1 MRHLFATLI
10 DEMTLG
16 DAALRAS
23 LERAVWVLSEDDAA
37 GNDWCE
43 REGYPGYTSYASL
56 NDLPSHVPV
65 FAPKAAAPRT

>member
-23 LERAVWVLSEDDAA
+23 LERAVWVL
-37 GNDWCE
+37 
-43 REGYPGYTSYASL
+43 
-56 NDLPSHVPV
+56 
-65 FAPKAAAPRT
+65 